1 MESHDV
7 DIIRNK
13 HSSALLLVCYTA
25 VFRVVSQRPSPQR
38 NDPPSP
44 SGEERC
50 VTTPKTA
57 V

>member
-7 DIIRNK
+7 DIIRNE

-25 VFRVVSQRPSPQR
+25 VFRVVSQRPFPQGK
-38 NDPPSP
+38 DPPSP
-44 SGEERC
+44 GGEKRC